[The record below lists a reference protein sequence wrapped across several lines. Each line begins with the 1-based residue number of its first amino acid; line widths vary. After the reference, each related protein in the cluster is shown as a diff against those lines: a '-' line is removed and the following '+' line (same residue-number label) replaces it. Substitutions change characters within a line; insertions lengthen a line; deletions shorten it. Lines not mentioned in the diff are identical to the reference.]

1 MYSLYISPTAALPDN
16 LPHNP
21 FPPFSLPFSSEWV
34 KVPLGILSNPGTSIL
49 LEARLI
55 LSH

>member
-1 MYSLYISPTAALPDN
+1 
-16 LPHNP
+16 
-21 FPPFSLPFSSEWV
+21 V

-55 LSH
+55 LSHWGQTRQAS